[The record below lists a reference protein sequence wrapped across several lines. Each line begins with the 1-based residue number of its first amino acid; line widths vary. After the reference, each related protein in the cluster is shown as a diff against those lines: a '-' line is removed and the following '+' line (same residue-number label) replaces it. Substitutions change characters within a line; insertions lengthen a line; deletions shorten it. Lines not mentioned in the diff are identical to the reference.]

1 MYYASFGI
9 LALILHIIINFSAL
23 KNIEKNKAPVPAIR
37 YRLFLIAVMVY
48 YVSDICWG
56 YLHEQKII
64 SLVYTDTVIY
74 FFSMVVSVLLWTR
87 YVVAYLDRQGLF
99 SKILTYSGYA
109 VFVYLILNL
118 IVNFF
123 YPIVFSFN
131 EDKEYVPGPAR
142 YAALGIQVIL
152 YVITSVYT
160 LFIDKAKDDKER
172 IHNYAIGL
180 SGIVMTVFILF
191 QTLFPLLPFYAIG
204 LLIGTCIVHVYV
216 AEDERR
222 DYSREIN
229 TIKEM
234 AVNEHIESEKARR
247 EQLMALNTEKEL
259 ARRDELT
266 GVKNKKAYT
275 ELEKSVQGNIDNGI
289 NYLPFALAVCDIND
303 LKKINDSEGH
313 VAGDE
318 YIKTCSRMICDIFDH
333 SPVFRIGGDEF
344 VVFLR
349 GNDYTDREFLSEK
362 IRSISRENTLNGEGP
377 VVALGMSAYVSG
389 QDKRV
394 SDIFERADA
403 EMYLNK
409 KTLKDLK
416 ATC

>member
-23 KNIEKNKAPVPAIR
+23 KNIEKDKAPVPAIR

-64 SLVYTDTVIY
+64 PLVYTDTVIY

-87 YVVAYLDRQGLF
+87 YVVAYLDRKGPFL
-99 SKILTYSGYA
+99 KILTYSGCA
-109 VFVYLILNL
+109 IFVFLILNL
-118 IVNFF
+118 IINFF
-123 YPIVFSFN
+123 YPLVFYFN
-131 EDKEYVPGPAR
+131 EEKEYVPGPAR

-152 YVITSVYT
+152 FVVTSVYT
-160 LFIDKAKDDKER
+160 FFIVKPKDDKER
-172 IHNYAIGL
+172 LHNSAIGL
-180 SGIVMTVFILF
+180 SGVVMTIFILL
-191 QTLFPLLPFYAIG
+191 QTLYPLLPFYAIG

-216 AEDERR
+216 AEDERK
-222 DYSREIN
+222 DHSRELN
-229 TIKEM
+229 TMREM

-318 YIKTCSRMICDIFDH
+318 YIKACSRMICDIFDH